1 MSSPA
6 RSLVYSLTWWSRI
19 FWGFVENDFLT
30 FAVPNTIFGIIGAA
44 AGSSAGLV
52 TGPDPSPVDI
62 LKRCPTVL
70 LFNAYNLLIFDLANQ
85 RSPESIAEDRENKPW
100 RPIPSGKI
108 TPEKTR
114 QALLC
119 LLPVALWLNY
129 SFNVWNEG
137 LLIQLLTW
145 YYNDLRAG
153 DSVFRDAILATSYG
167 LFNLASLRLAIGP
180 HNSVT
185 HRGHTWTALISAVI
199 LTTIHI
205 QDIKDQEGDRQR
217 SRKTVPL
224 LFGDGVARLALA
236 FCVLFWS
243 CACASFWQLTWR
255 SYALPV
261 GLSGFIAWRVLTK
274 REARE
279 DARTWRLWCLW
290 HSMLYA
296 GPLFGRA

>member
-1 MSSPA
+1 M
-6 RSLVYSLTWWSRI
+6 
-19 FWGFVENDFLT
+19 
-30 FAVPNTIFGIIGAA
+30 
-44 AGSSAGLV
+44 
-52 TGPDPSPVDI
+52 
-62 LKRCPTVL
+62 
-70 LFNAYNLLIFDLANQ
+70 IFDLANQ
-85 RSPESIAEDRENKPW
+85 RSPESIAEDRANKPS

-114 QALLC
+114 KALFC

-137 LLIQLLTW
+137 LLIQLFSW
-145 YYNDLRAG
+145 YYNDLWAG
-153 DSVFRDAILATSYG
+153 DSVSRDAIIATSYG

-180 HNSVT
+180 PNSVT

-199 LTTIHI
+199 LTTMHI
-205 QDIKDQEGDRQR
+205 QDLKDHEGDRQR

-224 LFGDGVARLALA
+224 LFGDRG
-236 FCVLFWS
+236 
-243 CACASFWQLTWR
+243 ACASFWQPTLH

>member
-1 MSSPA
+1 
-6 RSLVYSLTWWSRI
+6 
-19 FWGFVENDFLT
+19 
-30 FAVPNTIFGIIGAA
+30 
-44 AGSSAGLV
+44 
-52 TGPDPSPVDI
+52 PSPVDI

-70 LFNAYNLLIFDLANQ
+70 LFSAYNLLTFDLANQ
-85 RSPESIAEDRENKPW
+85 RSPESIAEDRANKPW

-119 LLPVALWLNY
+119 LLPVALW
-129 SFNVWNEG
+129 
-137 LLIQLLTW
+137 
-145 YYNDLRAG
+145 YYNDLTAG
-153 DSVFRDAILATSYG
+153 DSVFRDAIIAISYG

-180 HNSVT
+180 HNSAT
-185 HRGHTWTALISAVI
+185 HRGHAWTALISAVI
-199 LTTIHI
+199 LTTMHI
-205 QDIKDQEGDRQR
+205 QDLKDQAGDRQR

-224 LFGDGVARLALA
+224 LSGDGVARLALA

-255 SYALPV
+255 TYALSV
-261 GLSGFIAWRVLTK
+261 GLSGFIAWRVLRK

-279 DARTWRLWCLW
+279 DARTWRLCCLW